1 MSGEWNDQNFNSRK
15 PVAQH
20 GIQGLLLSGPSLL
33 LEPHL
38 SVDQALPEH
47 LLLLL
52 SLMLGFLHIPHYVKS
67 FYSPDKI
74 YTSFEAHIKCHPCHW
89 FYSQNMHLF
98 KLPQKME
105 FLFHSRPASCHAFYS
120 DDYVSV
126 CLSPGLVTAILQ
138 NCTIIIHI
146 SSRVQSS
153 TFCIGNKYLRIL
165 KILDIFKLDNQIIWF
180 SICSFHFSLFMVQ
193 VPC

>member
-1 MSGEWNDQNFNSRK
+1 MWS
-15 PVAQH
+15 
-20 GIQGLLLSGPSLL
+20 PS
-33 LEPHL
+33 PIH
-38 SVDQALPEH
+38 Q
-47 LLLLL
+47 
-52 SLMLGFLHIPHYVKS
+52 M
-67 FYSPDKI
+67 KI
-74 YTSFEAHIKCHPCHW
+74 YTSFEAHIKCHPSHW

-146 SSRVQSS
+146 SYRGQSS

-165 KILDIFKLDNQIIWF
+165 KILDIFKLDNQIIRF

-193 VPC
+193 VLCFFLKKKRPLSMMLVATNPFWLQKHKIVQNGAKWQPTFH